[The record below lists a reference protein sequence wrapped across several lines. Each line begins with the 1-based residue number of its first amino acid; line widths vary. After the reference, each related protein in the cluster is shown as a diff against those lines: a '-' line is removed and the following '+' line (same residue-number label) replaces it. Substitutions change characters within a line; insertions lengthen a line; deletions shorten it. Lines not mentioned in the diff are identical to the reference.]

1 MAGEPL
7 PIYGDGRQVRDWLYV
22 ADHCTA
28 IRRVLEAGRPGAVYC
43 IGGSSELANIDV
55 VTLLCRIL
63 DQESPR
69 SDGKPYSS
77 QITFVADRPGH
88 DRRYAIDHATITAE
102 LGWRPSESFE
112 TGLRK
117 TVRWYLDHTDWVA
130 DVTSGASRD
139 WVGKHYAAESR
150 P

>member
-1 MAGEPL
+1 
-7 PIYGDGRQVRDWLYV
+7 V

-28 IRRVLEAGRPGAVYC
+28 IRRVLEAGRSGEVYN

-63 DQESPR
+63 DEEHPR
-69 SDGKPYSS
+69 ADGKPYAT
-77 QITFVADRPGH
+77 QITFVTDRPGH
-88 DRRYAIDHATITAE
+88 DRRYAIDHAKITAE

-117 TVRWYLDHTDWVA
+117 TVRWYLDHADWVA
-130 DVTSGASRD
+130 DVTSGAYRD
-139 WVGKHYAAESR
+139 WVGKHYAASGR
-150 P
+150 GRA